1 MNTLPPQMDQIA
13 DAGGGSALWD
23 LVGFPSNCDAAI
35 VLGRE
40 LNQLSKE
47 TATQEENLITAES
60 GDP

>member
-1 MNTLPPQMDQIA
+1 MDQIA
-13 DAGGGSALWD
+13 DSGGGSALWD